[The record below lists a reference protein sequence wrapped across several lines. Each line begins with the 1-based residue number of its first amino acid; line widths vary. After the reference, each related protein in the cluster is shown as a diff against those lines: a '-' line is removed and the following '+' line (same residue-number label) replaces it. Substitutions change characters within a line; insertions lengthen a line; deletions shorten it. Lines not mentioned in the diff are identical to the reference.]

1 MNNFTD
7 ILIQQANEQPNAIAL
22 IKENEEIS
30 YHQLETLV
38 WQCATYLFQ
47 QGIREG
53 DVVVH
58 MLEDELL
65 IVIAMLANARIGAT
79 MLASVQMVS
88 KEFLE
93 EVADEINAS
102 FILSDSNI
110 NQLASIETIPLRI
123 DFFKEIEINKTYY
136 VKKPIAPWQIVIG
149 SGSTGK
155 RKLIVIPHTQEV
167 ARQNLLK
174 NWLSYDFNDR
184 VTSSTPL
191 SYPPSKRRFLESI
204 TAGSTYMIL
213 SNLKQFIS
221 IQILQ
226 EYQVTVLHTNVFYI
240 QNILNSLPR
249 NSSNILSFLKMLSI
263 GSSIVNDQLRKN
275 IYNKLTKN
283 LYIRYGTNESGP
295 IALTSTCD
303 IFNTQGT
310 VGRIIKEV
318 KVEIVDNKGN
328 VKSANKE
335 GFIRVKSPFMIN
347 SYYNDEKAT
356 EKAFKDGWFYT
367 GDLGKFNDD
376 GQLIHLG
383 RCDDMMILSGIN
395 IYNFQIENEM
405 LKHPDVEEAF
415 AFPFKHEVYQEIP
428 VCAVV
433 LKKSS
438 NETQKTLMRY
448 ARENL
453 GLYGPRFIV
462 ISYKTLRNEQGKV
475 LKQDLIKLVI

>member
-7 ILIQQANEQPNAIAL
+7 ILIQQANERPNAIAL
-22 IKENEEIS
+22 IKENEQIS
-30 YHQLETLV
+30 YHQLNKLV
-38 WQCATYLFQ
+38 WQCATYLYQ

-58 MLEDELL
+58 MFEDELL
-65 IVIAMLANARIGAT
+65 IVIAMLANARMGAT

-93 EVADEINAS
+93 EVVNEINAS

-110 NQLASIETIPLRI
+110 NQLTSEETIPLRI
-123 DFFKEIEINKTYY
+123 DFFKEIEINKTCYI
-136 VKKPIAPWQIVIG
+136 KKPIAPWQIVIG

-174 NWLSYDFNDR
+174 NWLGYDFNDR
-184 VTSSTPL
+184 VTSFTPL

-213 SNLKQFIS
+213 SNSKQFIP
-221 IQILQ
+221 IQTLQ
-226 EYQVTVLHTNVFYI
+226 EYQVTVLHTNVFHI
-240 QNILNSLPR
+240 QNILNSLPK
-249 NSSNILSFLKMLSI
+249 NSCNILSFLKILSI
-263 GSSIVNDQLRKN
+263 GSSIVNDELRKN
-275 IYNKLTKN
+275 IYNKLTKK

-318 KVEIVDNKGN
+318 KVEIVDDKGN
-328 VKSANKE
+328 IKSANKE
-335 GFIRVKSPFMIN
+335 GLIRVKSPFMIN
-347 SYYNDEKAT
+347 SYYNDAKAT
-356 EKAFKDGWFYT
+356 EKAFKGGWFYT

-383 RCDDMMILSGIN
+383 RADDMMILSGIN

-433 LKKSS
+433 LKKDS
-438 NETQKTLMRY
+438 NATQKTLLNYVRK
-448 ARENL
+448 NL
-453 GLYGPRFIV
+453 GIYGPRLIKV
-462 ISYKTLRNEQGKV
+462 LVETPRNQQGKIV
-475 LKQDLIKLVI
+475 RKDLIQLI